1 MRKSRILYGIILLIE
16 AALLFWSGNGLL
28 FGMLT
33 AQVLLLL
40 LLWLCLVYDTEK
52 VKLSLQVPAACLAGR
67 GLSLMLEMNKRTF
80 LAAGVLEA
88 VLECENRMMDEKKE
102 IPIHVNFSGRNHL
115 IRIPFQTDTCGQL
128 RIRLKQIRCYDIFG
142 LIERDIPMLD
152 EQILV
157 VYPRETALQITP
169 DQMISGGWEG
179 EQRTLERLGRDM
191 SEVFEVREYQPG
203 DDVRRIHWKLSGKMN
218 TMLVRQASDTFRC
231 DTYVLLD
238 AGHMDENGDYPPVQ
252 MSAAVSAAVS
262 VSQGLT
268 DLGISHYTGIAAGE
282 RLLSSPVVERAE
294 FQRMLD
300 TWMLVR
306 LPNEKGKGISFFQL
320 EQFQEHYNRL
330 IYITNGMCPE
340 VFFELPPSLRI
351 TAVCILENGQEGSV
365 RQQGN
370 CTIMEISLDKLWNT
384 IYTIAI

>member
-16 AALLFWSGNGLL
+16 AGLLFWSGNGLL
-28 FGMLT
+28 MGILT
-33 AQVLLLL
+33 AQFLLLI
-40 LLWLCLVYDTEK
+40 LLWFCLVFDTEK
-52 VKLSLQVPAACLAGR
+52 LKLSLQVPAACLAGR
-67 GLSLMLEMNKRTF
+67 GLTLTLEMNKRLF

-102 IPIHVNFSGRNHL
+102 IPIRVNFSGKNHT
-115 IRIPFQTDTCGQL
+115 IQIPFQADVCGQNRL
-128 RIRLKQIRCYDIFG
+128 RLKRICCYDIFG
-142 LIERDIPMLD
+142 LMERDIPMLD
-152 EQILV
+152 EQILM
-157 VYPRETALQITP
+157 VYPRETALQISS

-203 DDVRRIHWKLSGKMN
+203 DDVRRIHWKLSGKLGK
-218 TMLVRQASDTFRC
+218 MLIRQASDTFRC

-238 AGHMDENGDYPPVQ
+238 AGHMDGKGRYPAVQ

-262 VSQGLT
+262 VSQGLS
-268 DLGISHYTGIAAGE
+268 DLGISHYTGIAAGD
-282 RLLSSPVVERAE
+282 RLLSSPVGERAE

-300 TWMLVR
+300 AWMTVR
-306 LPNEKGKGISFFQL
+306 LPEEKGSGLSFFQL

-330 IYITNGMCPE
+330 IYITNGMCPDT
-340 VFFELPPSLRI
+340 FFELPPSLRI
-351 TAVCILENGQEGSV
+351 TAVCILEDGQEGSV
-365 RQQGN
+365 RQQEN
-370 CTIMEISLDKLWNT
+370 CTVMEIPLGELWKT